1 MLGLNNNNMNKRIY
15 NISRK
20 AGDIMYTCYV
30 VDNNGLEST
39 NYFDTEQEC
48 INYVYWKWEN
58 EALFQQNSNELLSNA
73 IVDCKEIDSKN
84 NNVREI

>member
-1 MLGLNNNNMNKRIY
+1 MLGLNNNNMNKRNY

-20 AGDIMYTCYV
+20 AGDIMYTCHV

-48 INYVYWKWEN
+48 INHVYWKWEN
-58 EALFQQNSNELLSNA
+58 ETLFQQNSDELLSNA
-73 IVDCKEIDSKN
+73 IENCKEIDSKN
-84 NNVREI
+84 NNLREI

>member
-1 MLGLNNNNMNKRIY
+1 MYKRNY

-58 EALFQQNSNELLSNA
+58 EALFQQNSDELLSNA
-73 IVDCKEIDSKN
+73 IENCKEIDSKN
-84 NNVREI
+84 NNLREI